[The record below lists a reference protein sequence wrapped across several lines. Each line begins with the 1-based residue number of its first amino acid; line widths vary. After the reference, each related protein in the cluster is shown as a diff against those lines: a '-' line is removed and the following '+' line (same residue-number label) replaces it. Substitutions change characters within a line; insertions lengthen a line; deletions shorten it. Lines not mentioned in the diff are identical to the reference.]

1 MMPAE
6 PASSYAAKVVKSMRP
21 PKGNKEERKMVAV
34 RVICHQWVNQDDSIL
49 S

>member
-21 PKGNKEERKMVAV
+21 PKGNKEER
-34 RVICHQWVNQDDSIL
+34 W
-49 S
+49 